1 MPFNVCSACGDPRQ
15 TKCLSVSVLF
25 VGILDRQNTFQ
36 CLSVLLVG
44 ILGRR
49 NTFQCLSVLHV
60 GILDRRNTFQSL
72 SVLLVGILYRRNTF
86 QHWVDYCGYSDV
98 LDLDGSLKF
107 PFNASH
113 TAAKLPILQP
123 VRVHLHYDKYGLWS
137 PMFVYFTYIKTCREI
152 TIATDLCTT

>member
-1 MPFNVCSACGDPRQ
+1 MPFGVCSVCGDPRQ
-15 TKCLSVSVLF
+15 TKYLSESVLF
-25 VGILDRQNTFQ
+25 VGILDRRNIFQ
-36 CLSVLLVG
+36 CLSVLLAG
-44 ILGRR
+44 ILDRR

-60 GILDRRNTFQSL
+60 GILD
-72 SVLLVGILYRRNTF
+72 RRNTF

-113 TAAKLPILQP
+113 TAAKLLILQP
-123 VRVHLHYDKYGLWS
+123 VCVHLHYDKYGLWS

-152 TIATDLCTT
+152 TIATDLHTI

>member
-1 MPFNVCSACGDPRQ
+1 MGILDRQNAFRCLFCLWGSLTDKIPFRVCSVCGDPRQ
-15 TKCLSVSVLF
+15 TKYLSVSVCSACGEL
-25 VGILDRQNTFQ
+25 RQTKY
-36 CLSVLLVG
+36 LSV
-44 ILGRR
+44 
-49 NTFQCLSVLHV
+49 SVVHV
-60 GILDRRNTFQSL
+60 GILD
-72 SVLLVGILYRRNTF
+72 RRNTF